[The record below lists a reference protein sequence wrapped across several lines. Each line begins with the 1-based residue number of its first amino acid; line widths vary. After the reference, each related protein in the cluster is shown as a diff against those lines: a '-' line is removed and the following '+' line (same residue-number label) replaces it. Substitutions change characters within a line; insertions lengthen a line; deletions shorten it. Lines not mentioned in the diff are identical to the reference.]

1 MYYACMLSAAFRRVP
16 GAGAAG
22 GMGGGSV
29 AFWDGRLQM
38 GIETVLDAVR
48 FDDLLR
54 DADLV
59 FTGEGRLDGQ
69 SVRGKV
75 VAGVAKRAK
84 QAGVPVAAVVGA
96 VGDGADGIY
105 DLGVCGVFSINHAPE
120 PFEVSRLRSRENL
133 GRTMRNI
140 MGLLR
145 AVSTGE

>member
-1 MYYACMLSAAFRRVP
+1 MVKKRRGSAFARLSPDAKPRERMATLGTARGMRP
-16 GAGAAG
+16 DEG
-22 GMGGGSV
+22 GL
-29 AFWDGRLQM
+29 GRQP
-38 GIETVLDAVR
+38 A
-48 FDDLLR
+48 
-54 DADLV
+54 
-59 FTGEGRLDGQ
+59 GEGRLDGQ

-84 QAGVPVAAVVGA
+84 QAGVPVVAVVGA

-105 DLGVCGVFSINHAPE
+105 DLGVCGVFSVNHAPE

-145 AVSTGE
+145 AASTGE